1 MWPALIGLAV
11 SLFKT
16 FATSAASSAG
26 SAVGTRAGEAVFR
39 HVGEAPAQTVIA
51 AAQPQASREQRI
63 SASQELLAALKT
75 NEAFRDE
82 VRAIL
87 AQDDPGAL
95 QVGDDVQR
103 HLESAPAEVQ
113 EVVSGAKP
121 VTDYMDPLWTWTVM
135 DSTPLSDAQ
144 AAFLRSPTFH
154 QVCPVGGEDLG
165 FDPGVRYLWDAFGTA
180 QEVNLP
186 TIVLPA
192 PHDAIFA
199 VCNNGH
205 RWPVFAA

>member
-11 SLFKT
+11 SVFKT
-16 FATSAASSAG
+16 FATSAASNAG

-113 EVVSGAKP
+113 EVV
-121 VTDYMDPLWTWTVM
+121 
-135 DSTPLSDAQ
+135 
-144 AAFLRSPTFH
+144 FR
-154 QVCPVGGEDLG
+154 GE
-165 FDPGVRYLWDAFGTA
+165 AS
-180 QEVNLP
+180 
-186 TIVLPA
+186 
-192 PHDAIFA
+192 H
-199 VCNNGH
+199 
-205 RWPVFAA
+205 